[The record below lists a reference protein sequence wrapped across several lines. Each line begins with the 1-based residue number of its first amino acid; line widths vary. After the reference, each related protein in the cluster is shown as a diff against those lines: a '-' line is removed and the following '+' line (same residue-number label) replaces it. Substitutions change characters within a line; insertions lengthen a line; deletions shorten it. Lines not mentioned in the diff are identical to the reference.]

1 MCASRSVRKEEP
13 QRLDLRG
20 KAGLFGGIDR
30 GEKAGEEAPRSALS
44 GLFSRLEGEARG
56 TKPLVPGRLRKR

>member
-1 MCASRSVRKEEP
+1 
-13 QRLDLRG
+13 
-20 KAGLFGGIDR
+20 LFGGIDR